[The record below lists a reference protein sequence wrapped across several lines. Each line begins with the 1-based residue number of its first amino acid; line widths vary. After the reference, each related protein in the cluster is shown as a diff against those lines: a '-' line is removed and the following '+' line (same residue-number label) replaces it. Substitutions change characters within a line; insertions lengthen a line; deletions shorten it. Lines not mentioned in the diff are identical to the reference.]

1 MISKGRI
8 KTFRDHFVFY
18 RYPDFKSYKEGMVYK
33 APEFWGTFLQLQ
45 VWLIGA

>member
-1 MISKGRI
+1 
-8 KTFRDHFVFY
+8 
-18 RYPDFKSYKEGMVYK
+18 MVYK